1 MKVDD
6 LVILVGGRGSR
17 IGKITIKTP
26 KPLIKINKK
35 PFLDQLIANKLKY
48 EFKRIFLLCSF
59 KKDLFFK
66 KYHNKKIHKSKIVCI
81 DEGSG
86 KDTAGALYLLRNTL
100 KKKFVLIN
108 GDTFF
113 DIDMNE
119 LFKQNLKKKIACIA
133 LTKINNKQEKI
144 KIKNLNLNKKKEVY
158 FSKSK
163 TNIINGGIY
172 LFDRRIF
179 KFIKNRP
186 QSLENDIFRKL
197 IKKNQVKGILSK
209 RNFID
214 IGSYKKLDFLK
225 KNPSYIQNKAF
236 FLDRDGVINKE
247 NGYVL
252 KYSQFFF
259 LSGVKEAIRYIN
271 NKNYLVIILTNQSAV
286 GQGFLTELKLNKIH
300 QKMMKELF
308 NNTRSKINDIYFA
321 PYFKKSKYQK
331 YRKNSGDRKP
341 NIGMFKKALE
351 KWNIDIK
358 KSFFIGDK
366 KTDYLA
372 SKKAHIKFFYRDK
385 GSFYKQVRKII

>member
-17 IGKITIKTP
+17 IGKITINTP

-81 DEGSG
+81 DEGSR
-86 KDTAGALYLLRNTL
+86 KDTGGALYLLRNTL
-100 KKKFVLIN
+100 KKKFILIN

-113 DIDMNE
+113 DLDMNE

-133 LTKINNKQEKI
+133 LTKINKNQKKI

-179 KFIKNRP
+179 KFIKNCP

-197 IKKNQVKGILSK
+197 IEKNQVKGVLSK

-271 NKNYLVIILTNQSAV
+271 NKNYLVIILTNQSAI
-286 GQGFLTELKLNKIH
+286 GQGFLTEQRLNKIH

-308 NNTRSKINDIYFA
+308 NNTRSKIDDIYFA

-331 YRKNSGDRKP
+331 YRKNSEDRKP
-341 NIGMFKKALE
+341 NIGMFKKALK

-385 GSFYKQVRKII
+385 GSFYKQVRRII

>member
-17 IGKITIKTP
+17 IGKITINTP

-66 KYHNKKIHKSKIVCI
+66 KYHNKKIHKSKIICI
-81 DEGSG
+81 DEGPR
-86 KDTAGALYLLRNTL
+86 KDTAGALYLLRNIL
-100 KKKFVLIN
+100 KKKFVLMN

-119 LFKQNLKKKIACIA
+119 LFTQDLKRKIGCIA
-133 LTKINNKQEKI
+133 LTKIDKKEKKI
-144 KIKNLNLNKKKEVY
+144 KIRNLKLNRKKEVY
-158 FSKSK
+158 FSQNN

-186 QSLENDIFRKL
+186 QSLENDILIKL
-197 IKKNQVKGILSK
+197 IKKKRIKGILSK

-214 IGSYKKLDFLK
+214 IGSYKRLDFLK
-225 KNPSYIQNKAF
+225 KNPSFIQNKAF

-259 LSGVKEAIRYIN
+259 LNGVKKAIKYIN
-271 NKNYLVIILTNQSAV
+271 DNNYLVIILTNQSAI
-286 GQGFLTELKLNKIH
+286 GQGFLNEIKLNKIH
-300 QKMMKELF
+300 QQMTKELF
-308 NNTRSKINDIYFA
+308 NNNRSKINDIYFA
-321 PYFKKSKYQK
+321 PYFKKSKNQK
-331 YRKNSGDRKP
+331 YRKNSEDRKP
-341 NIGMFKKALE
+341 NIGMFKKALK

-372 SKKAHIKFFYRDK
+372 SKKAHIKFFYRSK

>member
-17 IGKITIKTP
+17 IGKITINTP

-66 KYHNKKIHKSKIVCI
+66 KYHNKKIHKSKIICI
-81 DEGSG
+81 DEGSR
-86 KDTAGALYLLRNTL
+86 KDTGGALYLLRNTL

-133 LTKINNKQEKI
+133 LTKINKKQRKI

-186 QSLENDIFRKL
+186 QSLENDIFTKL
-197 IKKNQVKGILSK
+197 IEKNQVKGLLSK

-214 IGSYKKLDFLK
+214 IGSYKKLDYLK

-271 NKNYLVIILTNQSAV
+271 NKNYLVIILTNQSAI

-308 NNTRSKINDIYFA
+308 NNTQSKINDIYFA
-321 PYFKKSKYQK
+321 PYFKKSKFQK
-331 YRKNSGDRKP
+331 YRKNSEDRKP
-341 NIGMFKKALE
+341 DIGMFKKALE

-372 SKKAHIKFFYRDK
+372 SKKAHIKFLYRDK
-385 GSFYKQVRKII
+385 GSFYKQVRKLI

>member
-17 IGKITIKTP
+17 IGKITINTP

-66 KYHNKKIHKSKIVCI
+66 KYHNKKIHKSKIICI
-81 DEGSG
+81 DEGPR
-86 KDTAGALYLLRNTL
+86 KDTAGALYLLRNIL
-100 KKKFVLIN
+100 KKKFVLMN

-119 LFKQNLKKKIACIA
+119 LFTQDLKRKIGCIA
-133 LTKINNKQEKI
+133 LTKIDKQEKKI
-144 KIKNLNLNKKKEVY
+144 KIRNLKLNRKKEVY
-158 FSKSK
+158 FSQNN

-186 QSLENDIFRKL
+186 QSLENDILIKL
-197 IKKNQVKGILSK
+197 IKKKRVKGVLSK

-236 FLDRDGVINKE
+236 FLDRDGVINKD

-271 NKNYLVIILTNQSAV
+271 NKNYLVIILTNQSAI
-286 GQGFLTELKLNKIH
+286 GQGLLSELKLNKIH
-300 QKMMKELF
+300 QKMIKELF

-331 YRKNSGDRKP
+331 YRKNSEDRKP

-372 SKKAHIKFFYRDK
+372 SKKVHIKFFYRDK

>member
-17 IGKITIKTP
+17 IGKITINTP
-26 KPLIKINKK
+26 KPLIKINNK

-81 DEGSG
+81 DEGSR
-86 KDTAGALYLLRNTL
+86 KDTGGALYLLRNTL
-100 KKKFVLIN
+100 KKKFLLIN

-133 LTKINNKQEKI
+133 LTKINKKHKKI

-197 IKKNQVKGILSK
+197 IEKNQVKGVLSR

-247 NGYVL
+247 NGYIL

-271 NKNYLVIILTNQSAV
+271 NKNYLVIILTNQSAI

-300 QKMMKELF
+300 KKMMKELF

-321 PYFKKSKYQK
+321 PYFEKSKYQK
-331 YRKNSGDRKP
+331 YRKNSEDRKP

-372 SKKAHIKFFYRDK
+372 SKKAKIKFFYRDK
-385 GSFYKQVRKII
+385 GSFYNQVREII

>member
-17 IGKITIKTP
+17 IGKITINTP

-66 KYHNKKIHKSKIVCI
+66 KYHNKKIHKSKIICI
-81 DEGSG
+81 DEGPR
-86 KDTAGALYLLRNTL
+86 KDTAGALYLLRNIL
-100 KKKFVLIN
+100 KKKFVLMN

-119 LFKQNLKKKIACIA
+119 LFTQDLKRKIGCIA
-133 LTKINNKQEKI
+133 LTKIDKQEKKI
-144 KIKNLNLNKKKEVY
+144 KIRNLKLNRKKEVY
-158 FSKSK
+158 FSQNN

-186 QSLENDIFRKL
+186 QSLENDILIKL
-197 IKKNQVKGILSK
+197 IKKKRVKGVLSK

-236 FLDRDGVINKE
+236 FLDRDGVINKD

-271 NKNYLVIILTNQSAV
+271 NKNYLVIILTNQSAI
-286 GQGFLTELKLNKIH
+286 GQGLLTELKLNKIH

-331 YRKNSGDRKP
+331 YRKNSEDRKP

-372 SKKAHIKFFYRDK
+372 SKKVHIKFFYRDK

>member
-17 IGKITIKTP
+17 IGKITINTP
-26 KPLIKINKK
+26 KPLIKINNK

-81 DEGSG
+81 DEGSR
-86 KDTAGALYLLRNTL
+86 KDTGGALYLLRNTL
-100 KKKFVLIN
+100 KKKFLLIN

-133 LTKINNKQEKI
+133 LTKINKKHKKI

-179 KFIKNRP
+179 RFIKNRP

-197 IKKNQVKGILSK
+197 IEKNQVKGVLSR

-271 NKNYLVIILTNQSAV
+271 NKNYLVIILTNQSAI

-300 QKMMKELF
+300 KKMMKELF

-321 PYFKKSKYQK
+321 PYFEKSKYQK
-331 YRKNSGDRKP
+331 YRKNSEDRKP

-372 SKKAHIKFFYRDK
+372 SKKAKIKFFYRDK
-385 GSFYKQVRKII
+385 GSFYNQVREII

>member
-17 IGKITIKTP
+17 IGKITINTP

-59 KKDLFFK
+59 KKSLFFK
-66 KYHNKKIHKSKIVCI
+66 KYHNKKIHKSKIICI
-81 DEGSG
+81 DEGPR
-86 KDTAGALYLLRNTL
+86 KDTGGALYLLRSIV

-119 LFKQNLKKKIACIA
+119 LFNQNLKRKIGCIA
-133 LTKINNKQEKI
+133 LTKIDKKENKI
-144 KIKNLNLNKKKEVY
+144 KIKNLNLNRKKEVY
-158 FSKSK
+158 FSQNK

-186 QSLENDIFRKL
+186 QSLENDILSKL
-197 IKKNQVKGILSK
+197 IEKKKIKGVLSK

-247 NGYVL
+247 NGYIL
-252 KYSQFFF
+252 RYSQFFF
-259 LSGVKEAIRYIN
+259 LNGVKQAIKYIN
-271 NKNYLVIILTNQSAV
+271 DNNYLVIILTNQSAI
-286 GQGFLTELKLNKIH
+286 GQGLLDEIKLNIIH
-300 QKMMKELF
+300 QKMTKELY
-308 NNTRSKINDIYFA
+308 NVNRSKINDIYFA
-321 PYFKKSKYQK
+321 PFFKKSKYQK
-331 YRKNSGDRKP
+331 YRRNSKDRKP

>member
-17 IGKITIKTP
+17 IGKITINTP

-81 DEGSG
+81 DEGSR
-86 KDTAGALYLLRNTL
+86 KDTGGALYLLRNTL

-133 LTKINNKQEKI
+133 LTKINKKQKKI

-186 QSLENDIFRKL
+186 QSLENDIFIKL
-197 IKKNQVKGILSK
+197 IEKNQVKGVLSK

-236 FLDRDGVINKE
+236 FLDRDGVINRD

-271 NKNYLVIILTNQSAV
+271 NKNYLVIVLTNQSAI
-286 GQGFLTELKLNKIH
+286 GQGLLTELKLNKIH

-331 YRKNSGDRKP
+331 YRKNSEDRKP

-372 SKKAHIKFFYRDK
+372 SKKVHIKFFYRDK

>member
-17 IGKITIKTP
+17 IGKITINTP
-26 KPLIKINKK
+26 KPLININKK

-81 DEGSG
+81 DEGSR
-86 KDTAGALYLLRNTL
+86 KDTGGALYLLRNTL

-133 LTKINNKQEKI
+133 LTKINKKQNKI

-186 QSLENDIFRKL
+186 QSLENDIFIKL
-197 IKKNQVKGILSK
+197 IEKNQVKGVLSK

-236 FLDRDGVINKE
+236 FLDRDGVINKD

-271 NKNYLVIILTNQSAV
+271 NKNYLVIILTNQSAI
-286 GQGFLTELKLNKIH
+286 GQGLLTELKLNKIH

-331 YRKNSGDRKP
+331 YRKNSEDRKP

-372 SKKAHIKFFYRDK
+372 SKKVHIKFFYRDK

>member
-81 DEGSG
+81 DEGSR

-133 LTKINNKQEKI
+133 LTKIDNKQEKI

-197 IKKNQVKGILSK
+197 IKKNQVKGVLSK

-225 KNPSYIQNKAF
+225 KNPCYIQNKAF

-271 NKNYLVIILTNQSAV
+271 NKNYLVIILTNQSAI

-300 QKMMKELF
+300 KKMMKELF

-321 PYFKKSKYQK
+321 PYFEKSKYQK
-331 YRKNSGDRKP
+331 YRKNSEDRKP

-372 SKKAHIKFFYRDK
+372 SKKAQIKFFYRDK
-385 GSFYKQVRKII
+385 GSFYNQVRKII

>member
-48 EFKRIFLLCSF
+48 EFKRIFLLCAF

-81 DEGSG
+81 DEGSR

-186 QSLENDIFRKL
+186 QSIENDIFRKL
-197 IKKNQVKGILSK
+197 IKKNQVKGVLSK

-286 GQGFLTELKLNKIH
+286 GQGFLTELKLDKIH

>member
-81 DEGSG
+81 DEGSR

-133 LTKINNKQEKI
+133 LTKINKKQEKI

-197 IKKNQVKGILSK
+197 IKKNQVKGVLSK

-286 GQGFLTELKLNKIH
+286 GQGFLTELKLDKIH

-331 YRKNSGDRKP
+331 YRKNSEDRKP

>member
-17 IGKITIKTP
+17 IGKITINTP

-66 KYHNKKIHKSKIVCI
+66 KYHNKKIHKSKIICI
-81 DEGSG
+81 DEGSR

-133 LTKINNKQEKI
+133 LTRINEKEKNI

-158 FSKSK
+158 FSKYK

-172 LFDRRIF
+172 LFDKRIF

-186 QSLENDIFRKL
+186 QSLENDIFIKL
-197 IKKNQVKGILSK
+197 IEKNQVKGVLSK

-271 NKNYLVIILTNQSAV
+271 NKNYLVIILTNQSAI
-286 GQGFLTELKLNKIH
+286 GQGLLSELKLNKIH
-300 QKMMKELF
+300 QKMIKELF

-331 YRKNSGDRKP
+331 YRKNSEDRKP

-372 SKKAHIKFFYRDK
+372 SKKAQIKFFYRDK
-385 GSFYKQVRKII
+385 GPFYQQVRKII

>member
-81 DEGSG
+81 DEGSR

-133 LTKINNKQEKI
+133 LTKINKKQKKI

-186 QSLENDIFRKL
+186 QSLENDIFIKL
-197 IKKNQVKGILSK
+197 IQKNQVKGVLSK

-236 FLDRDGVINKE
+236 FLDRDGVINKD

-286 GQGFLTELKLNKIH
+286 GQGFLTELKLDKIH

-331 YRKNSGDRKP
+331 YRKNSEDRKP

-372 SKKAHIKFFYRDK
+372 SKKVHIKFFYRDK

>member
-81 DEGSG
+81 DEGSR

-133 LTKINNKQEKI
+133 LTKINKKQEKI

-197 IKKNQVKGILSK
+197 IKKNQVKGVLSK

-214 IGSYKKLDFLK
+214 IGSYKKLEFLK

-286 GQGFLTELKLNKIH
+286 GQGFLTELKLDKIH

-321 PYFKKSKYQK
+321 PYFKKSKYRK
-331 YRKNSGDRKP
+331 YRKNSEDRKP

>member
-17 IGKITIKTP
+17 IGKITINTP

-66 KYHNKKIHKSKIVCI
+66 KYHNKKIHKSKIICV
-81 DEGSG
+81 DEGPR
-86 KDTAGALYLLRNTL
+86 KDTAGALYLLRNIL
-100 KKKFVLIN
+100 KKKFVLMN

-119 LFKQNLKKKIACIA
+119 LFTQDLKRKIGCIA
-133 LTKINNKQEKI
+133 LTKIDKKEKKI
-144 KIKNLNLNKKKEVY
+144 KIRNLKLNRKKEVY
-158 FSKSK
+158 FSQNN

-186 QSLENDIFRKL
+186 QSLENDILIKL
-197 IKKNQVKGILSK
+197 IKKKRVKGVLSK

-214 IGSYKKLDFLK
+214 IGSYKRLDFLK

-236 FLDRDGVINKE
+236 FLDRDGVINKD

-271 NKNYLVIILTNQSAV
+271 NKNYLVIILTNQSAI
-286 GQGFLTELKLNKIH
+286 GQGLLSELKLNKIH
-300 QKMMKELF
+300 QKMIKELF

-331 YRKNSGDRKP
+331 YRKNSEDRKP

-372 SKKAHIKFFYRDK
+372 SKKVHIKFFYRDK

>member
-17 IGKITIKTP
+17 IGKITINTP

-66 KYHNKKIHKSKIVCI
+66 KYHNKKIHKSKIICI
-81 DEGSG
+81 DEGSR
-86 KDTAGALYLLRNTL
+86 KDTGGALYLLRNTL

-119 LFKQNLKKKIACIA
+119 LFTQDLKRKIGCIA
-133 LTKINNKQEKI
+133 LTKIDKQEKKI
-144 KIKNLNLNKKKEVY
+144 KIRNLKLNRKKEVY
-158 FSKSK
+158 FSQNN

-186 QSLENDIFRKL
+186 QSLENDILIKL
-197 IKKNQVKGILSK
+197 IKKKRVKGVLSK

-236 FLDRDGVINKE
+236 FLDRDGVINKD

-271 NKNYLVIILTNQSAV
+271 NKNYLVIILTNQSAI
-286 GQGFLTELKLNKIH
+286 GQGLLTELKLNKIH

-331 YRKNSGDRKP
+331 YRKNSEDRKP

-372 SKKAHIKFFYRDK
+372 SKKVHIKFFYRDK

>member
-17 IGKITIKTP
+17 IGKITINTP
-26 KPLIKINKK
+26 KPLIMINKK

-66 KYHNKKIHKSKIVCI
+66 KYHNKKIHKSKIICI
-81 DEGSG
+81 DEGSR
-86 KDTAGALYLLRNTL
+86 KDTGGALYLLRNTL
-100 KKKFVLIN
+100 KKRFVLIN

-133 LTKINNKQEKI
+133 LTRINEKEKNI

-158 FSKSK
+158 FSKYK

-172 LFDRRIF
+172 LFDKRIF

-197 IKKNQVKGILSK
+197 IEKNQVKGVLSK

-271 NKNYLVIILTNQSAV
+271 NKNYLVIILTNQSAI

-300 QKMMKELF
+300 QKMMKELSI
-308 NNTRSKINDIYFA
+308 NTRSKINDIYFA

-331 YRKNSGDRKP
+331 YRKNSEDRKP

-372 SKKAHIKFFYRDK
+372 SKKAQIKFFYRDK
-385 GSFYKQVRKII
+385 GPFYQQVRKII

>member
-17 IGKITIKTP
+17 IGKITINTP
-26 KPLIKINKK
+26 KPLIKINNK

-81 DEGSG
+81 DEGSR
-86 KDTAGALYLLRNTL
+86 KDTGGALYLLRNTL
-100 KKKFVLIN
+100 KKKFLLIN

-133 LTKINNKQEKI
+133 LTKINKKHKKI

-197 IKKNQVKGILSK
+197 IEKNQVKGVLSR

-271 NKNYLVIILTNQSAV
+271 NKNYLVIILTNQSAI

-300 QKMMKELF
+300 KKMMKELF

-321 PYFKKSKYQK
+321 PYFEKSKYQK
-331 YRKNSGDRKP
+331 YRKNSEDRKP

-372 SKKAHIKFFYRDK
+372 SKKAKIKFFYRDK
-385 GSFYKQVRKII
+385 GSFYNQVREII

>member
-17 IGKITIKTP
+17 IGKITINTP
-26 KPLIKINKK
+26 KPLIMINKK

-66 KYHNKKIHKSKIVCI
+66 KYHNKKIHKSKIICI
-81 DEGSG
+81 DEGSR
-86 KDTAGALYLLRNTL
+86 KDTGGALYLLRNIL

-133 LTKINNKQEKI
+133 LTKINKKQKKI

-197 IKKNQVKGILSK
+197 IEKNQVKGVLSK

-271 NKNYLVIILTNQSAV
+271 NKNYLVIILTNQSAI

-300 QKMMKELF
+300 QKMMKELSI
-308 NNTRSKINDIYFA
+308 NTRSKINDIYFA

-331 YRKNSGDRKP
+331 YRKNSEDRKP

-372 SKKAHIKFFYRDK
+372 SKKAQIKFFYRDK
-385 GSFYKQVRKII
+385 GPFYQQVRKII

>member
-17 IGKITIKTP
+17 IGKITMNTP
-26 KPLIKINKK
+26 KPLIKINKI

-81 DEGSG
+81 DEGSR
-86 KDTAGALYLLRNTL
+86 KDTGGALYLLRNTL
-100 KKKFVLIN
+100 KKKFILIN

-113 DIDMNE
+113 DLDMNE

-133 LTKINNKQEKI
+133 LTKINKNQKKI

-197 IKKNQVKGILSK
+197 IKKNQVKGVLSK

-225 KNPSYIQNKAF
+225 KNPCYIQNKAF

-271 NKNYLVIILTNQSAV
+271 NKNYLVIILTNQSAI

-300 QKMMKELF
+300 QKMMKELY

-331 YRKNSGDRKP
+331 YRKNSEDRKP
-341 NIGMFKKALE
+341 NIGMFKKALK

>member
-17 IGKITIKTP
+17 IGKITINTP

-81 DEGSG
+81 DEGSR

-133 LTKINNKQEKI
+133 LTKINKKQKKI

-186 QSLENDIFRKL
+186 QSLENDIFIKL
-197 IKKNQVKGILSK
+197 IEKNQVKGVLSK

-236 FLDRDGVINKE
+236 FLDRDGVINKD

-271 NKNYLVIILTNQSAV
+271 NKNYLVIILTNQSAI
-286 GQGFLTELKLNKIH
+286 GQGLLTELKLNKFH
-300 QKMMKELF
+300 QKMLKELF
-308 NNTRSKINDIYFA
+308 NKTRSKINDIYFA

-331 YRKNSGDRKP
+331 YRKNSEDRKP

-372 SKKAHIKFFYRDK
+372 SKKVHIKFFYRDK

>member
-17 IGKITIKTP
+17 IGKITINTP

-66 KYHNKKIHKSKIVCI
+66 KYHNKKIHKSKIICI
-81 DEGSG
+81 DEGSR
-86 KDTAGALYLLRNTL
+86 KDTGGALYLLRNTL

-133 LTKINNKQEKI
+133 LTKINKKQKKI

-197 IKKNQVKGILSK
+197 IKKNQVKGVLSK

-236 FLDRDGVINKE
+236 FLDRDGVINKD

-286 GQGFLTELKLNKIH
+286 GQGFLTELKLDKIH

-331 YRKNSGDRKP
+331 YRKNSEDRKP

-372 SKKAHIKFFYRDK
+372 SKKVHIKFFYRDK

>member
-81 DEGSG
+81 DEGSR

-133 LTKINNKQEKI
+133 LTKINKKQEKI

-197 IKKNQVKGILSK
+197 IKKNQVKGVLSK

-214 IGSYKKLDFLK
+214 IGSYKKLEFLK

-286 GQGFLTELKLNKIH
+286 GQGFLTELKLDKIH

-331 YRKNSGDRKP
+331 YRKNSEDRKP

>member
-17 IGKITIKTP
+17 IGKITINTP

-81 DEGSG
+81 DEGSR

-133 LTKINNKQEKI
+133 LTKINKKQEKI

-197 IKKNQVKGILSK
+197 IKKNQVKGVLSK

-214 IGSYKKLDFLK
+214 IGSYKKLEFLK

-286 GQGFLTELKLNKIH
+286 GQGFLTELKLDKIH
-300 QKMMKELF
+300 QKMTKELF

-321 PYFKKSKYQK
+321 PYFKKSKYRK
-331 YRKNSGDRKP
+331 YRKNSEDRKP

>member
-81 DEGSG
+81 DEGSR

-133 LTKINNKQEKI
+133 LTKINKKQEKI

-186 QSLENDIFRKL
+186 QSLENDILIKL
-197 IKKNQVKGILSK
+197 IKKKRVKGILSK

-225 KNPSYIQNKAF
+225 KNPSFIQNKAF

-259 LSGVKEAIRYIN
+259 LNGVKEAIRYIN

-286 GQGFLTELKLNKIH
+286 GQGFLTELKLDKIH

-331 YRKNSGDRKP
+331 YRKNSEDRKP

>member
-17 IGKITIKTP
+17 INKITINTP
-26 KPLIKINKK
+26 KPLIKINNK

-81 DEGSG
+81 DEGSR
-86 KDTAGALYLLRNTL
+86 KDTGGALYLLRNTL
-100 KKKFVLIN
+100 KKKFLLIN

-133 LTKINNKQEKI
+133 LTKINKKHKKI

-197 IKKNQVKGILSK
+197 IEKNQVKGVLSR

-271 NKNYLVIILTNQSAV
+271 NKNYLVIILTNQSAI

-300 QKMMKELF
+300 KKMMKELF

-321 PYFKKSKYQK
+321 PYFEKSKYQK
-331 YRKNSGDRKP
+331 YRKNSEDRKP

-372 SKKAHIKFFYRDK
+372 SKKAQIKFFYRDK
-385 GSFYKQVRKII
+385 GSFYNQVRKII

>member
-17 IGKITIKTP
+17 INKITINTP
-26 KPLIKINKK
+26 KPLIKINNK

-81 DEGSG
+81 DEGSR
-86 KDTAGALYLLRNTL
+86 KDTGGALYLLRNTL
-100 KKKFVLIN
+100 KKKFLLIN

-133 LTKINNKQEKI
+133 LTKINKKHKKI

-197 IKKNQVKGILSK
+197 IEKNQVKGVLSR

-271 NKNYLVIILTNQSAV
+271 NKNYLVIILTNQSAI

-300 QKMMKELF
+300 KKMMKELF

-372 SKKAHIKFFYRDK
+372 SKKAQIKFFYRDK
-385 GSFYKQVRKII
+385 GSFYNQVRKII

>member
-17 IGKITIKTP
+17 INKITINTP
-26 KPLIKINKK
+26 KPLIKINNK

-81 DEGSG
+81 DEGSR
-86 KDTAGALYLLRNTL
+86 KDTGGALYLLRNTL
-100 KKKFVLIN
+100 RKKFVLIN

-133 LTKINNKQEKI
+133 LTKINKKHKKI

-197 IKKNQVKGILSK
+197 IEKNQVKGVLSR

-271 NKNYLVIILTNQSAV
+271 NKNYLVIILTNQSAI

-300 QKMMKELF
+300 KKMMKELF

-321 PYFKKSKYQK
+321 PYFEKSKYQK
-331 YRKNSGDRKP
+331 YRKNSEDRKP

-372 SKKAHIKFFYRDK
+372 SKKAQIKFFYRDK
-385 GSFYKQVRKII
+385 GSFYNQVRKII

>member
-17 IGKITIKTP
+17 IGKITINTP

-66 KYHNKKIHKSKIVCI
+66 KYHNKKIHKSKIICI
-81 DEGSG
+81 DEGSR
-86 KDTAGALYLLRNTL
+86 KDTGGALYLLRNTL

-133 LTKINNKQEKI
+133 LTKINKKQKKI

-186 QSLENDIFRKL
+186 QSLENDIFIKL
-197 IKKNQVKGILSK
+197 IEKNQVKGVLSK

-236 FLDRDGVINKE
+236 FLDRDGVINKD

-271 NKNYLVIILTNQSAV
+271 NKNYLVIILTNQSAI
-286 GQGFLTELKLNKIH
+286 GQGLLTELKLNKIH

-331 YRKNSGDRKP
+331 YRKNSEDRKP

-372 SKKAHIKFFYRDK
+372 SKKVHIKFFYRDK